1 MNFKEGV
8 ECIHSANSDFE
19 LITIKPVQQSI
30 ALSLTL
36 SSNMATPDECLGHQ
50 IRAERSKKIEKLL
63 KSPLETPDE
72 NLKVVIKK
80 GPTSEET
87 SLKGLEEFFAIKS
100 GWKVIEDGGVL
111 SIPVVEFRMMDQPKP
126 QDFGMINY
134 M

>member
-1 MNFKEGV
+1 MNLKKEV
-8 ECIHSANSDFE
+8 ECIHLAHNDFQ

-80 GPTSEET
+80 GPTSEPQG
-87 SLKGLEEFFAIKS
+87 SGGILCNQVRLES
-100 GWKVIEDGGVL
+100 D
-111 SIPVVEFRMMDQPKP
+111 
-126 QDFGMINY
+126 
-134 M
+134 